1 MSGWAVWFV
10 GLPGSGKSTLARG
23 ACDSL
28 RRQGEHVVHLE
39 MDARRKAYFPNP
51 EYTEEERNKAY
62 SMFVDE
68 AAELCA
74 EGNNVIMDGA
84 AHRRAYRE
92 RARGRI
98 ERFAEILIRCD
109 VEEAMRR
116 EASREG
122 GRVMADL
129 YAKALERRRT
139 GRQFEG
145 LGEVV
150 GVDVPFEEDD
160 RAECALDNT
169 GLTREDALR
178 KVLHFLDRWRNRDYL
193 SEGF

>member
-23 ACDSL
+23 VCEAL
-28 RRQGEHVVHLE
+28 RHRGVDVVHLE

-62 SMFVDE
+62 AMFVDE

-84 AHRRAYRE
+84 AHRLAFRE

-98 ERFAEILIRCD
+98 ERFAEILIRCE
-109 VEEAMRR
+109 VEEAMQR

-129 YAKALERRRT
+129 YAKALERKRT

-160 RAECALDNT
+160 RAECGFDNT
-169 GLTREDALR
+169 RLSREEALR